1 MKHWAKRL
9 FALAAPLLLTGC
21 LWGPGKFAS
30 ELTVK
35 RDGTF
40 VLDYRGEM
48 VLQLPPDAEPG
59 KPWTND
65 MAHCA
70 GEDGQDRP
78 CTAAEV
84 ASQKAD
90 YDKQAAEKRKQ
101 SEEMA
106 KAFGLPGLDDE
117 SNRAFAAKLMKY
129 AGWRSVAYRGKGVFE
144 VDYHFEGSA
153 RQDFVYPAI
162 PDDNLLNP
170 FVALRRRSDGSVLVT
185 APAFT
190 GGAGPMG
197 AGAGAEMAKGQGP
210 VSRAQGRFTVVT
222 DGEILT
228 NNSEDGAAPHP
239 AGRELHWDVGSESTK
254 IPETLIRL

>member
-1 MKHWAKRL
+1 MHHWVKRL
-9 FALAAPLLLTGC
+9 LAVAAPLLLTGC
-21 LWGPGKFAS
+21 LWGPGRFAS
-30 ELTVK
+30 DLTVK

-40 VLDYRGEM
+40 VLDYRGEI
-48 VLQLPPDAEPG
+48 VLQLPPDAEP
-59 KPWTND
+59 KPWTAD
-65 MAHCA
+65 MAHCTND
-70 GEDGQDRP
+70 EGQDRA
-78 CTAAEV
+78 CNAAEV

-90 YDKQAAEKRKQ
+90 YDKQSADKRKQ

-106 KAFGLPGLDDE
+106 KAFGLPGLDDA

-129 AGWRSVAYRGKGVFE
+129 AGYRSVTYRGKGVFD

-153 RQDFVYPAI
+153 KQDFIFPAL
-162 PDDNLLNP
+162 PDDNLLIP
-170 FVALRRRSDGSVLVT
+170 FVALRRRGDGSVLVT

-190 GGAGPMG
+190 GGAGPIGGG
-197 AGAGAEMAKGQGP
+197 AATADMAKGQGP
-210 VSRAQGRFTVVT
+210 VSRAQGRFTIIT

-239 AGRELHWDVGSESTK
+239 LGHQLHWDVGPDSTK